1 MGRVLAVD
9 PGDRRIGL
17 AVSDPTGLVAR
28 PLKVIEHRSRQADAR
43 AVVEQAQALGAGRII
58 VGLPLDAEGHV
69 GSQARKALRLT
80 EEISRQTE
88 LPVESRDESGTT
100 KRAIEIG
107 GDDEHVDSR
116 AAAVLLQEYLDAQSK
131 E

>member
-1 MGRVLAVD
+1 M
-9 PGDRRIGL
+9 
-17 AVSDPTGLVAR
+17 
-28 PLKVIEHRSRQADAR
+28 
-43 AVVEQAQALGAGRII
+43 VEQAQALGAGRII